1 MNVLAIAAHPDDVE
15 LSASGTLA
23 KLKSEGHSTY
33 ICDLTRGELG
43 TRGSAEI
50 RDAEAAESGK
60 ILGLS
65 GRFNLGLADGF
76 FEENRESLYRL
87 IEIIRHVKPSLVL
100 CNAVKDRH
108 PDHARG
114 ADFAERACFLSGLP
128 KIETQYNGAPQQAFR
143 PSLVLHYIQDNYME
157 PHIVVDITGFMSV
170 KFNSILAFKS
180 QFYDPTSTE
189 PQTPISSESFMEFTK
204 AKLRQFGRYINVEF
218 AEGFVSKR
226 PLGVNSLTSLL

>member
-43 TRGSAEI
+43 TRGTAEI

-87 IEIIRHVKPSLVL
+87 IEIIRHVKPALVL

-114 ADFAERACFLSGLP
+114 SDFAERACFLSGLP
-128 KIETQYNGAPQQAFR
+128 KIETSYNGEPQQAFR

-157 PHIVVDITGFMSV
+157 PHIVVDITEFMSV

-180 QFYDPTSTE
+180 QFYDPSSTE
-189 PQTPISSESFMEFTK
+189 PQTPISSESFMESTK